1 MFLKAGDVIEGYPY
15 LWLRQSRAGETEG
28 RKPRPVCVAIAVKG
42 DDNKTHLALLPISSQ
57 PPTTNQKAIPIP
69 SRERA
74 RLGLDVDKEAWIYV
88 SEYNY
93 DVLGES
99 YYLPAKPKSAGSV
112 SAALLK
118 EVLSA
123 FRVTLQEKAGRV
135 FRR

>member
-1 MFLKAGDVIEGYPY
+1 MVLKAGDIIEGYPY

-28 RKPRPVCVAIAVKG
+28 RKPRPVCVAIAVVG
-42 DDNKTHLALLPISSQ
+42 EDNKTHLALLPISSQ
-57 PPTTNQKAIPIP
+57 PPMTNQIAIPIP
-69 SRERA
+69 ARERQ
-74 RLGLDVDKEAWIYV
+74 RIGLDVDKEAWIYV

-118 EVLSA
+118 ELLSA
-123 FRVTLQEKAGRV
+123 FRVTLQKKAGRV
-135 FRR
+135 LRG